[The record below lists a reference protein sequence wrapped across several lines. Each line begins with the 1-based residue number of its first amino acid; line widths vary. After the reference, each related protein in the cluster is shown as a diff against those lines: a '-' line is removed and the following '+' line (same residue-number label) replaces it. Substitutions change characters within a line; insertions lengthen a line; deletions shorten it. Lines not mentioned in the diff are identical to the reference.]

1 MRYML
6 MLHADEAA
14 GKAIAPE
21 DMARFMGQ
29 MYAYQQALEKAA
41 AFVASNALVSS
52 SEASLVRVQG
62 NEVSVLDGPYADVR
76 EQFGGYFIIDVADM
90 DEANKW
96 AARCPAATSCASPK
110 VSCAR
115 RMEPVRL
122 AATRSRRPSSLPMS
136 RAV

>member
-14 GKAIAPE
+14 GRSIEPE
-21 DMARFMGQ
+21 DMVRFMGQ

-41 AFVASNALVSS
+41 AFVSSNALVSS

-62 NEVSVLDGPYADVR
+62 NEISVLDGPYADVR
-76 EQFGGYFIIDVADM
+76 EQFGGYFIIDVADT

-96 AARCPAATSCASPK
+96 AARCPAATWGT
-110 VSCAR
+110 VEVR
-115 RMEPVRL
+115 RIRD
-122 AATRSRRPSSLPMS
+122 SSEY
-136 RAV
+136 AG

>member
-21 DMARFMGQ
+21 DMARFLGQ

-41 AFVASNALVSS
+41 AFVSSSALVSS
-52 SEASLVRVQG
+52 SEASIVRVQG

-76 EQFGGYFIIDVADM
+76 EQFGGYFIIDVADI

-96 AARCPAATSCASPK
+96 AARCPAATWGTVEVRRIRDASEY
-110 VSCAR
+110 AG
-115 RMEPVRL
+115 
-122 AATRSRRPSSLPMS
+122 
-136 RAV
+136 

>member
-14 GKAIAPE
+14 GKAVTPE

-29 MYAYQQALEKAA
+29 MYAYKQALEKAA
-41 AFVASNALVSS
+41 AFVATGALVGS
-52 SEASLVRVQG
+52 SEASVVRVRG

-76 EQFGGYFIIDVADM
+76 EQLGGYYVIDVADI

-96 AARCPAATSCASPK
+96 AARCPAATWGAIEVRRIRDASEY
-110 VSCAR
+110 AG
-115 RMEPVRL
+115 
-122 AATRSRRPSSLPMS
+122 
-136 RAV
+136 